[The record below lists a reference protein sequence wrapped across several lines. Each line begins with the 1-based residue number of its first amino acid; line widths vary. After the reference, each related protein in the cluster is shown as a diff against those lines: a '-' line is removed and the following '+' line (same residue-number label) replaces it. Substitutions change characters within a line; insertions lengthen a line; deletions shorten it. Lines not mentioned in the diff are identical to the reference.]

1 MSKTKPLIDLSQ
13 RFLFEKKHI
22 RGELIRIQ
30 QTLKD
35 LLKYH
40 DYNAIEKR
48 LLAQVICV
56 ACMMSSMLKVKGKF
70 SIQLQ
75 SPSNLKLLLV
85 QVSNQ
90 EQLRALLQS
99 DSPLETDDLLAIARG
114 GHLLVSLYAET
125 MRDPYQT
132 IIPIHHHDLVGCI
145 EHYFEQSEQLK
156 TRLWLKDDGETF
168 AGFLL
173 QALPEMDEEAFWE
186 EAVMFC
192 ETVEDQEL
200 LNLPFE
206 ELVYRLF
213 HEQNDVRLFDATP
226 LSFHCGCSREKM
238 HNAIA
243 VMPPD
248 EVQEILAED
257 GQMSLRCDF
266 CHQYY
271 TFTAEDLAE
280 DVGGGGQAQQK
291 LH

>member
-1 MSKTKPLIDLSQ
+1 M
-13 RFLFEKKHI
+13 KH
-22 RGELIRIQ
+22 
-30 QTLKD
+30 
-35 LLKYH
+35 H
-40 DYNAIEKR
+40 DYNPVEKR

-75 SPSNLKLLLV
+75 SASNLKLLLV

-114 GHLLVSLYAET
+114 GHMLVSLYTET

-145 EHYFEQSEQLK
+145 EHYFLQSEQLK

-173 QALPEMDEEAFWE
+173 QALPEMDEASFWD

-192 ETVEDQEL
+192 ETVEDKEL
-200 LNLPFE
+200 LGLPFDQ
-206 ELVYRLF
+206 LVFRLF
-213 HEQNDVRLFDATP
+213 HEQDDVRLFDATP
-226 LSFHCGCSREKM
+226 LQFHCGCSREKM
-238 HNAIA
+238 RNA
-243 VMPPD
+243 VMVMPTD
-248 EVQEILAED
+248 EVQQILEED

-271 TFTAEDLAE
+271 TFMADDLAE
-280 DVGGGGQAQQK
+280 DVAGDGLGSQK